1 MRSFK
6 SLILIAAGM
15 IAVLSAAFSYQ
26 QASPAAEQR
35 AMLDKYCVTC
45 HNQRLKTAG
54 LMLDT
59 LNLERVSENAE
70 TWEKVLRKLHGG
82 MMPPQGMPRPDE
94 ATVNRFTDWLE
105 TSLDKAAAADPEP
118 GRSTLHR
125 LNRTEYGNAIHDLLD
140 LDIDVA

>member
-1 MRSFK
+1 MRYLFLTSAG
-6 SLILIAAGM
+6 IL
-15 IAVLSAAFSYQ
+15 AVFSATFAFQ
-26 QASPAAEQR
+26 PASPSTEAR
-35 AMLDKYCVTC
+35 VMLDKYCVTC

-54 LMLDT
+54 LTLDN
-59 LNLERVSENAE
+59 LNLDRVADNAE

-94 ATVNRFTDWLE
+94 PTVTRFMATPEASLE
-105 TSLDKAAAADPEP
+105 RAAASHPEP

-140 LDIDVA
+140 LDIDVP